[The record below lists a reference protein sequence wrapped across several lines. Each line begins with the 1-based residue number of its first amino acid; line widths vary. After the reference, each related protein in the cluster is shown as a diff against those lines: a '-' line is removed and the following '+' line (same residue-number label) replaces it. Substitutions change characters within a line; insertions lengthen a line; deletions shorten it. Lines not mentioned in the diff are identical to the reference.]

1 MYNINSG
8 LIAFVLFAS
17 MVGLIELGFR
27 LGQRKNHTATA
38 DSKTH
43 INTIQSAILGILALI
58 LGFTFSL
65 SLQRFDSRSEA
76 VAAEANA
83 IGTTYLRAQL
93 LPAPVRAD
101 ARATLRNYIDLR
113 VQEGK
118 VSLGNTAARQKLLA
132 QAEAGQ
138 TALWAYATKAAEL
151 DPNPVHTGLFIQSL
165 NDLIDNFGLREA
177 ALYRHVPEAVLW
189 LLFLTFLLAGAV
201 VGFSAGVASHRPAF
215 ATYLMVLLMTVL
227 VFIILDLDHPRRG
240 FVEVSQK
247 SMLDLQSSVNKEAV
261 K

>member
-1 MYNINSG
+1 MYNMNSG
-8 LIAFVLFAS
+8 LIALVLFAS
-17 MVGLIELGFR
+17 MLGLIELGFR
-27 LGQRKNHTATA
+27 YGRDRNHTATT
-38 DSKTH
+38 DSKNH

-76 VAAEANA
+76 IAAEANA

-93 LPAPVRAD
+93 LPAVLRAD
-101 ARATLRNYIDLR
+101 VQAALRDYIDLR

-118 VSLGNTAARQKLLA
+118 VSLTQPEDRQKLLV
-132 QAEAGQ
+132 QAEQGQ
-138 TALWAYATKAAEL
+138 AALWAYATRAAEL
-151 DPNPVHTGLFIQSL
+151 DANPVTSGLFIQSL
-165 NDLIDNFGLREA
+165 NEMIDNYGLREA
-177 ALYRHVPEAVLW
+177 ALNRHVPEAVLW
-189 LLFLTFLLAGAV
+189 LLYLTFLLASAV
-201 VGFSAGVASHRPAF
+201 VGFSAGVANHRPAF

-247 SMLDLQSSVNKEAV
+247 SMVDLQVSVNKA
-261 K
+261 KQQ